1 VTAVASGAYS
11 LFPIAA
17 LCISP
22 QGPLWCFQAMHDND
36 QDQSAPNREVIQQQ
50 VFLAKDAPAEF
61 LARIKMLA
69 AGDFALNP
77 PRRVVAP
84 AG

>member
-1 VTAVASGAYS
+1 
-11 LFPIAA
+11 
-17 LCISP
+17 
-22 QGPLWCFQAMHDND
+22 MHDND
-36 QDQSAPNREVIQQQ
+36 QDQSAPNREVVQQQ